1 MEEKKVSIILT
12 TYKRPNLIDIAI
24 ENVKKQTYKN
34 IEIIVVNDNGIENKE
49 LRKQTYEKIKKYL
62 KEIRYIELDSNLGG
76 ALARNKGIEIATGDY
91 ISFFDDDDEYYPNKI
106 EKQVKVLN
114 KYKTNEKIA
123 FVKCEIEFRINNK
136 YIGVSDTKYLF
147 LQKNL
152 LKAHILNLHG
162 IVGTTSFLFKADILK
177 KIGGFVEVSIRQEYS
192 LILELLLN
200 GYSGI
205 HIDDSLVILN
215 GDGESITR
223 TKNEKKVIDMEKVL
237 YKRLNCGIY
246 LSKNEREKIQIDH
259 YLDLADWYCEYK
271 RLKSFSYIMKV
282 IYNSKNIDRKI
293 IKLIFKNILG
303 EKYRKIRKVV
313 KGY

>member
-223 TKNEKKVIDMEKVL
+223 KKKKKKVIDMEKVL